1 MPGHTFETFKDLG
14 LQGTTFKP
22 RVPPVRVPVRVRRG
36 RWPVRRTPDAGR
48 RRRPFMV
55 QDKVLNYLHYTVY
68 QGWLSQV
75 VHDTRA
81 HAQLTITPTAHTDH
95 GSLSN

>member
-1 MPGHTFETFKDLG
+1 MLGHTFETFKDLG

-22 RVPPVRVPVRVRRG
+22 RFPPVRVPVAAGPCAERPT
-36 RWPVRRTPDAGR
+36 PVRGR

-75 VHDTRA
+75 HDTRA
-81 HAQLTITPTAHTDH
+81 HAQLTITTTAHTDH